1 MKQQASLS
9 VICIL
14 TSLMTSQA
22 IGAIALDRTRI
33 VVNGT
38 DKSMSVTIR
47 NDNKSL
53 PYLAQAWLEDDKG
66 NKVNDPLVVLPPVQR
81 VEPGTAS
88 QVKIQSTPA
97 IDKLPT
103 DRESIYYFNLR
114 EIPPR
119 TNKPNTMQIA
129 LQTRVKLFWRPKS
142 IVATEDDYANPW
154 QKKLEL
160 KDKGNTYEVVN
171 PTPYYVTV
179 VDAAASRSG
188 ASVKG
193 FTPIMI
199 APKSTEL
206 LPAGS
211 KLAMGAKPV
220 LTYVNDFGG
229 RPKLVFSCASSV
241 CKVSE
246 HFNKE

>member
-1 MKQQASLS
+1 MKKHVSVLAICTFIPLIAFQAS
-9 VICIL
+9 
-14 TSLMTSQA
+14 
-22 IGAIALDRTRI
+22 GAIALDRTRI

-53 PYLAQAWLEDDKG
+53 PYLAQAWLEDEKG
-66 NKVNDPLVVLPPVQR
+66 NKINEPLVVLPPVQR
-81 VEPGTAS
+81 VEPGTIS
-88 QVKIQSTPA
+88 QVKIQGTSA
-97 IDKLPT
+97 IVKLPT

-129 LQTRVKLFWRPKS
+129 LQTRVKLFWRPKD
-142 IVATEDDYANPW
+142 IVATESDYANPW

-160 KDKGNTYEVVN
+160 KDHGDTYEVIN
-171 PTPYYVTV
+171 PTPYYVTI
-179 VDAAASRSG
+179 VDAAPSRTG
-188 ASVKG
+188 ASIKN

-199 APKSTEL
+199 SPKNTTL

-211 KLAMGAKPV
+211 KTAMGVKPV

-229 RPKLVFSCASSV
+229 RPKLVFSCLKST

-246 HFNKE
+246 FFNKE